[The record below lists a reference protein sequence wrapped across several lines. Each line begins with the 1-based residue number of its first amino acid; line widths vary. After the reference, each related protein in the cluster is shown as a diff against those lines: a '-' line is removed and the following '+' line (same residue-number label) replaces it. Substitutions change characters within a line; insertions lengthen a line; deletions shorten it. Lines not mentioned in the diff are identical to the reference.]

1 MIEQA
6 HGIFKQI
13 DTAHE
18 AGNSVDI
25 LGKFVHVV
33 DYHYK
38 EEFQRRTGFEVKSTH
53 FFSASSS
60 DLGFEEPI
68 LESGA
73 YKLFSLEQWENKWW
87 FLNNVF
93 VYSQDEFELV
103 YVIHLW
109 IHVDFD

>member
-1 MIEQA
+1 LIEQA

-73 YKLFSLEQWENKWW
+73 YKLFSLEQ
-87 FLNNVF
+87 
-93 VYSQDEFELV
+93 
-103 YVIHLW
+103 
-109 IHVDFD
+109 